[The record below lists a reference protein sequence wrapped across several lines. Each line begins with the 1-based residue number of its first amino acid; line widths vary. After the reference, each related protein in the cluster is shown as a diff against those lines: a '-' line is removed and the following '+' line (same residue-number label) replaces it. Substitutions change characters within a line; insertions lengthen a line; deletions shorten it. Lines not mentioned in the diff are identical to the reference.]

1 MSAWSAKLRTLAIA
15 ILLTTVPLAVS
26 AIDTEKAFDDPELQ
40 ARYEALIEEV
50 RCLKCQNQS
59 IKDSNA
65 FLAADLRREIRRLIE
80 DGKSD
85 EEIYDFLITR
95 YGDFALYRPRFSS
108 STAILW
114 VVPGVLLL
122 AGAFMIARIVRRR
135 MALPIDD
142 AEE

>member
-1 MSAWSAKLRTLAIA
+1 
-15 ILLTTVPLAVS
+15 
-26 AIDTEKAFDDPELQ
+26 
-40 ARYEALIEEV
+40 
-50 RCLKCQNQS
+50 
-59 IKDSNA
+59 
-65 FLAADLRREIRRLIE
+65 
-80 DGKSD
+80 
-85 EEIYDFLITR
+85 
-95 YGDFALYRPRFSS
+95 LYRPRFSS